1 MKNVPD
7 TSNATLIRWLTY
19 LMFMMFAMTSDSVGE
34 IIKEVK
40 REFDVSNTEASLMH
54 SLFMI
59 GIAFSGLFLGFLA
72 DRFGRKKTII
82 LGLALFALSCYLFL
96 VGNSFEFILGLIT
109 LSGLAVGVFKTAA
122 LALIG
127 DISRS
132 TKEHTGTMNGAE
144 AFFGVGAIIGP
155 LIVAWMVREGVDWKL
170 LYVLAGG
177 LCTLLILMA
186 WKADYPAHAPVNKNH
201 KPVNF
206 MSSLK
211 LLKNPYAMA

>member
-72 DRFGRKKTII
+72 DKFGRKKTII

-96 VGNSFEFILGLIT
+96 VGNSFEFILAFILEFYRT
-109 LSGLAVGVFKTAA
+109 FFLA
-122 LALIG
+122 
-127 DISRS
+127 
-132 TKEHTGTMNGAE
+132 
-144 AFFGVGAIIGP
+144 
-155 LIVAWMVREGVDWKL
+155 
-170 LYVLAGG
+170 
-177 LCTLLILMA
+177 
-186 WKADYPAHAPVNKNH
+186 
-201 KPVNF
+201 NF
-206 MSSLK
+206 SC
-211 LLKNPYAMA
+211 